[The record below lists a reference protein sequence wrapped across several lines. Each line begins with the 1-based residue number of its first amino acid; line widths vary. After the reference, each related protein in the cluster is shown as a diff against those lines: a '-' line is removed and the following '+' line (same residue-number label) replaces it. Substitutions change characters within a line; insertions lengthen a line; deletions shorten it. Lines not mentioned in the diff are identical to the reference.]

1 VIVYTPLPRYHTEES
16 PVTLV
21 TRNNAKR
28 RNSYVEDY
36 EQWRRFV
43 STTLQKQSE
52 LQVICEASD
61 GLEAVKKAEELQ
73 PDLILLDVGLPSLNG
88 LEAAGQI
95 RKLSPQSK
103 ILFVSQESSAE
114 VVHEALALGAL
125 GYVLKAYA
133 GRELLAAVEAVRQG
147 RQFIC
152 SGLSRDRKLHLVES
166 NPCLLFASSPWIPQL
181 LESTIEATAADLGN
195 VQLFD
200 SSRQG
205 LRIVAHQGFG
215 SEFLTY
221 FDTVCNGSS
230 PCGEAMN
237 RRSRVIVAD
246 VASDPLF
253 RDNQTRDVMLR
264 AQVRSCQS
272 TPLINSSG
280 DFLGV
285 ASTHFVRPRRFSPR
299 VLKDVDDITATFVA
313 KITATPTTLT

>member
-1 VIVYTPLPRYHTEES
+1 MGDKPPLPAKS
-16 PVTLV
+16 PFRVLV
-21 TRNNAKR
+21 
-28 RNSYVEDY
+28 VEDY
-36 EQWRRFV
+36 EPWRRFI

-88 LEAAGQI
+88 LEAARQI

-114 VVHEALALGAL
+114 VVQEALALGAL
-125 GYVLKAYA
+125 GYVLKTRA
-133 GRELLAAVEAVRQG
+133 GSELLAAVEAVRQG

-152 SGLSRDRKLHLVES
+152 SGLSRDSKLHLVES
-166 NPCLLFASSPWIPQL
+166 NPYMLFASSPWIPKL
-181 LESTIEATAADLGN
+181 LASTIEATLADFGN

-205 LRIVAHQGFG
+205 LRIVAHLGFG

-221 FDTVCNGSS
+221 FETVYRGT

-237 RRSRVIVAD
+237 RRARVIVPD

-253 RDNQTRDVMLR
+253 RDNNQTRDLMLR
-264 AQVRSCQS
+264 AQVRSCQA

-280 DFLGV
+280 KFLGV
-285 ASTHFVRPRRFSPR
+285 VSTHFVRPRRFSPR
-299 VLKDVDDITATFVA
+299 ALKRVDDIIATFVA
-313 KITATPTTLT
+313 KITAMPNTLT